1 MAPPQITELVE
12 RFRQNEDAYRSD
24 QYNETQ
30 VRLEF
35 INPLFEALGWDVHN
49 RQGYA
54 EAYKDVIHEDAIRV
68 GGATKAPDYGFRV
81 GGRRI
86 FFLEAKRP
94 AVNVREDVSS
104 AYQLRRYAW
113 SAKLALSVLTDFEE
127 LAVYDCRIKP
137 DKNDKAS
144 VGRILYVKYTEYVD
158 RWDEIAAIFS
168 REAVLRGSFDRYAES
183 TRLKRGTAEVDAAFL
198 RDIESWRDELARN
211 FALRNP
217 ELDSRELN
225 FSVERTIDRIIFL
238 RMCEDRAVEHYGQ
251 LQVLLNGEATYK
263 RLCELFDRAD
273 ERYNSG
279 LFHFQP
285 EPDRAEPPDELT
297 QRLALDDRPLKEII
311 GSLYYPD
318 SPYEFSVLPAEILG
332 QVYEQFLGKVI
343 RLTAGHRAV
352 VEDKPEVK
360 KAGGVYYTPA
370 YIVDYIVKQTVG
382 KLVEGK
388 SPKQVSKLRVV
399 DPACGSGSFLV
410 GAYTFLLDWH
420 RDWYVNDGA
429 GKHAKEIYQ
438 GAGGQW
444 RLTTAE
450 KKRVLLNNIYG
461 VDIDAQA
468 VEVTKLS
475 LLLKVLE
482 GENRETLE
490 RQRRILHERALPD
503 LGANI
508 KCGNSLIG
516 PDFFNGHQLSLFD
529 EDERYRINVFDWRQ
543 EFAQVFQGKNAGFDA
558 VIGNPPYVRM
568 EGFKELKSYFRQ
580 YYSSHDE
587 RSDLYVYFLEREHN
601 LLRSGGTVG
610 VIVSN
615 KFLRAKYGEKIRQII
630 ASSARVDRIVDLA
643 GLPVF
648 RGATVR
654 TIVLVTTK
662 GAERGPVIYSPP
674 LSHEEF
680 TGVESGGKTLDEAA
694 KPIAIKISGKRL
706 ASGDWRLNRSDHD
719 ALVTGLLDAGKAL
732 FDVVGGKIC
741 RGIVSGLTEAFVITN
756 EQRKRIISRN
766 PAAKSVI
773 RPFLQGRDIRR
784 YQVTPRNTFL
794 IYTHHGIDMRRYP
807 AVLGHLRPFKKRL
820 ERRATIQEWYELQQ
834 PQFAYKKFLES
845 PKIVFPD
852 IATTCRFARDSS
864 GLFGAN
870 TVYFIPTDDARL
882 LAVLNSRV
890 AFFFF
895 KQTCASLEGPGPAYL
910 RFFGQYIERFPVPDL
925 DRRLP
930 TRRRRRLLDLVATI
944 EELTVQHSKAKTPHD
959 KTQLQRQIEAA
970 DRQIDQL
977 VYELYELTDEDIRIV
992 EEATEMQQ

>member
-1 MAPPQITELVE
+1 MAPPQIVELIE
-12 RFRQNEDAYRSD
+12 RFRDNETAYRSG

-30 VRLEF
+30 VRQEF
-35 INPLFEALGWDVHN
+35 INPLFESLGWDMHN

-54 EAYKDVIHEDAIRV
+54 EAYKDVIHEAAIRV
-68 GGATKAPDYGFRV
+68 GGATKAPDYCFRV

-86 FFLEAKRP
+86 FFLEAKKP
-94 AVNVREDVSS
+94 AINVRDDVSP
-104 AYQLRRYAW
+104 AFQLRRYAW

-144 VGRILYVKYTEYVD
+144 VGRILYVKYTDYVE

-168 REAVLRGSFDRYAES
+168 REAVLRGSFDRFAES
-183 TRLKRGTAEVDAAFL
+183 TRLKRGTAEVDVAFL
-198 RDIESWRDELARN
+198 NDIESWREELARN

-217 ELDSRELN
+217 EIQSREMN
-225 FSVERTIDRIIFL
+225 FAVERTIDRTIFL
-238 RMCEDRAVEHYGQ
+238 RMCEDRAVEEYGQ
-251 LQVLLNGEATYK
+251 LQALLNGEATYK

-285 EPDRAEPPDELT
+285 EPDRNEPPDELT
-297 QRLALDDRPLKEII
+297 QRLKLDDRPLKEII

-370 YIVDYIVKQTVG
+370 YIVDYIVKHTVG
-382 KLVEGK
+382 KLIEGK

-399 DPACGSGSFLV
+399 DPACGSGSFLL

-420 RDWYVNDGA
+420 RDWYVNA
-429 GKHAKEIYQ
+429 GTAKHAKEIYH

-450 KKRVLLNNIYG
+450 KKRILLNNIYG

-490 RQRRILHERALPD
+490 RQRRLLHERALPD
-503 LGANI
+503 LGGNI

-516 PDFFNGHQLSLFD
+516 PDFYNGHQLSLFD
-529 EDERYRINVFDWRQ
+529 EDERYRINAFDWKA
-543 EFAQVFQGKNAGFDA
+543 EFAEVFRGKDGGFDA

-568 EGFKELKSYFRQ
+568 ETFKDLKSYLRQ
-580 YYSSHDE
+580 HYKSHAE
-587 RSDLYVYFLEREHN
+587 RCDMYVYFLEREHD
-601 LLRSGGTVG
+601 LLRAGGTVG
-610 VIVSN
+610 IIVSN
-615 KFLRAKYGEKIRQII
+615 KFLRAKYGEKIRHII
-630 ASSARVDRIVDLA
+630 STSARVDRIIDLA

-662 GAERGPVIYSPP
+662 EGNPGPVIYAPP
-674 LSHEEF
+674 MSLEEF
-680 TGVESGGKTLDEAA
+680 KGVESGGKTLDEASESVA
-694 KPIAIKISGKRL
+694 QEMSGKRL
-706 ASGDWRLNRSDHD
+706 AAGDWSLNRSDHD
-719 ALVTGLLDAGKAL
+719 ALVAKLLASGKSL
-732 FDVVGGKIC
+732 FDVVGGKVC
-741 RGIVSGLTEAFVITN
+741 RGIVSGLTEAFVITS
-756 EQRKRIISRN
+756 EQRKRIVARN
-766 PAAKSVI
+766 AAAKAI
-773 RPFLQGRDIRR
+773 IQPFLQGRNIRR
-784 YQVTPRNTFL
+784 FSVTSQNAFL
-794 IYTHHGIDMRRYP
+794 IYTHHGVDMRRYP
-807 AVLGHLRPFKKRL
+807 AVLDHLKPFKKRL
-820 ERRATIQEWYELQQ
+820 ERRATTQEWYELQQ
-834 PQFAYKKFLES
+834 PQFAYKKLLEG

-852 IATTCRFARDSS
+852 IATTCRFARDDS

-870 TVYFIPTDDARL
+870 TVYFIPSDDARL
-882 LAVLNSRV
+882 LAILNSRV

-895 KQTCASLEGPGPAYL
+895 IRTCAALEGTGAAYL
-910 RFFGQYIERFPVPDL
+910 RFFGQYLEKFPIPPED
-925 DRRLP
+925 RLP
-930 TRRRRRLLDLVATI
+930 KRRREKLVELVDLIEDLHKRLDK
-944 EELTVQHSKAKTPHD
+944 SRTPHD
-959 KTQLQRQIEAA
+959 KTQLQRQIEAT

-977 VYELYELTDEDIRIV
+977 VYELYELTDEEIRIV
-992 EEATEMQQ
+992 EEATQARG